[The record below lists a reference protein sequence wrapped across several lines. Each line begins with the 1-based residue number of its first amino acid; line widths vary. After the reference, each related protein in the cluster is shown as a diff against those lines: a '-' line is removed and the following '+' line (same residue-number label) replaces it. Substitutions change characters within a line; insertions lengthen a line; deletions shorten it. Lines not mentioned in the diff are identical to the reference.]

1 MIYPIMQM
9 VDIARLNVDA
19 AVGGID
25 QRKIHMLAR
34 EYLPSIGIKAP
45 LCIHTPILNGLDGKK
60 VFKHLGHN
68 PYSGHLHYQ
77 CPSCRVVLLVPPMD
91 ILEGKSLRGVPSHP
105 ENRPSFAM
113 IFSNILYRIAKFRK
127 VFQRTPA
134 FP

>member
-1 MIYPIMQM
+1 MDAMISKEIRCTYC
-9 VDIARLNVDA
+9 
-19 AVGGID
+19 G
-25 QRKIHMLAR
+25 
-34 EYLPSIGIKAP
+34 
-45 LCIHTPILNGLDGKK
+45 LNGELGALNRKFHGLDRKK
-60 VFKHLGHN
+60 IFKHLGHN